1 VSARAGHDPS
11 MRTPLRLG
19 FAVLAGSLAV
29 AIPLVFGAF
38 AGAGSELQTLD
49 PARNT
54 PLPCEEL
61 GSFKGQPVVTRSAKN
76 IDHLANVCGFV
87 GTDTEFQS
95 RKDAAGNTHDYAFIG
110 TMGGGLRIYD
120 ITNPGRPVFAGG
132 YLDTGW
138 ENDIQVW
145 GNIASSAFDGVNG
158 EPSTTS
164 LCLKTK
170 YPGANDAGIDLFQL
184 HYRPDAAASGTGPH
198 FTLANPTCIANP
210 PGGAHNNTVNPQRT
224 WIGISN
230 CCSDWAIDVID
241 IRPVVVGK
249 ARVDL
254 ADTGLP
260 VNKYRLIDET
270 KATADKCEGRT
281 APPGPV
287 TCVVMKM
294 PNGSSAAGL
303 WRPHDIHFS
312 KDGKT
317 MIVAAINSTWIVDV
331 TNVLNGQVKTLA
343 VIPNKTADPDPSHNI
358 EISHQADTTPDGKL
372 LVINDEKGGGLTNTD
387 CNSTPGGQIGALHFY
402 ALAPMKGVSGSAGAS
417 LTNPK
422 KLGVYINPS
431 PLLGPDPLQ
440 EAIDALNGRRV
451 LSGLPR
457 LERGCTSHVFRI
469 SGNGTSSPGEVAPGF
484 DGVSRLPAYRLVEAW
499 YGAGVWYLDV
509 SGPAR
514 SDDGVA
520 EDPRTTWGNT
530 IGWNVMPGA
539 DTWSAKEYKGKVA
552 AADMLRGFDTFA
564 LTP

>member
-1 VSARAGHDPS
+1 
-11 MRTPLRLG
+11 
-19 FAVLAGSLAV
+19 
-29 AIPLVFGAF
+29 
-38 AGAGSELQTLD
+38 
-49 PARNT
+49 
-54 PLPCEEL
+54 
-61 GSFKGQPVVTRSAKN
+61 
-76 IDHLANVCGFV
+76 
-87 GTDTEFQS
+87 
-95 RKDAAGNTHDYAFIG
+95 
-110 TMGGGLRIYD
+110 
-120 ITNPGRPVFAGG
+120 
-132 YLDTGW
+132 
-138 ENDIQVW
+138 
-145 GNIASSAFDGVNG
+145 
-158 EPSTTS
+158 
-164 LCLKTK
+164 
-170 YPGANDAGIDLFQL
+170 
-184 HYRPDAAASGTGPH
+184 
-198 FTLANPTCIANP
+198 
-210 PGGAHNNTVNPQRT
+210 
-224 WIGISN
+224 
-230 CCSDWAIDVID
+230 
-241 IRPVVVGK
+241 
-249 ARVDL
+249 
-254 ADTGLP
+254 
-260 VNKYRLIDET
+260 
-270 KATADKCEGRT
+270 
-281 APPGPV
+281 
-287 TCVVMKM
+287 VMKM

-331 TNVLNGQVKTLA
+331 TNVLNGQVRTLA

-372 LVINDEKGGGLTNTD
+372 LVVNDEKGGGLTNTD

-402 ALAPMKGVSGSAGAS
+402 ALAPMKGVPGSAGAS
-417 LTNPK
+417 LTSPK

-451 LSGLPR
+451 LNGLPR

>member
-1 VSARAGHDPS
+1 
-11 MRTPLRLG
+11 MRTSLRLG
-19 FAVLAGSLAV
+19 AAVVVGSLAV

-61 GSFKGQPVVTRSAKN
+61 GSVKGQPVVTRSAKN
-76 IDHLANVCGFV
+76 INHLANVCGFV

-120 ITNPGRPVFAGG
+120 ITNPGSPVFAGG
-132 YLDTGW
+132 YLDAGW

-170 YPGANDAGIDLFQL
+170 YPGANDAGVDLFQL
-184 HYRPDAAASGTGPH
+184 RYNPAAAASGAGPH
-198 FTLANPTCIANP
+198 FTLTNPTCIANP
-210 PGGAHNNTVNPQRT
+210 PGGAHNHTVNPQRT

-241 IRPVVVGK
+241 IRPVTVGK

-254 ADTGLP
+254 ADTGVP

-270 KATADKCEGRT
+270 KATADKCQGRT

-287 TCVVMKM
+287 TCIVMKKAD
-294 PNGSSAAGL
+294 GSSAAGL

-317 MIVAAINSTWIVDV
+317 MFVAAINSTWIVDV
-331 TNVLNGQVKTLA
+331 ANVLSGQVRTLA
-343 VIPNKTADPDPSHNI
+343 VIPNRIADPEPAHSI
-358 EISHQADTTPDGKL
+358 EISHQADITPDGKV
-372 LVINDEKGGGLTNTD
+372 LVVNDEKGGGLTNTD
-387 CNSTPGGQIGALHFY
+387 CNSMPNGQIGALHFY
-402 ALAPMKGVSGSAGAS
+402 ALAPIRGIPASAGAS
-417 LTNPK
+417 LTSPK
-422 KLGVYINPS
+422 KLGEYVNPS

-440 EAIDALNGRRV
+440 EAIEALNGRRV
-451 LSGLPR
+451 LNGLPR

-469 SGNGTSSPGEVAPGF
+469 SGNGTASPGEVAPGF
-484 DGVSRLPAYRLVEAW
+484 DGVSRLPSYRLVEAW
-499 YGAGVWYLDV
+499 YGAGVWYIDF

-514 SDDGVA
+514 ADDGVA

-530 IGWNVMPGA
+530 LAWNVMPGA
-539 DTWSAKEYKGKVA
+539 DTWSAKEYKGKIA

-564 LTP
+564 LSP